1 MADAM
6 ELSKQVYDI
15 CESEENPSTELRVS
29 LDDHPQVSVTHY
41 RNVDGMQALHVTSM
55 EGHAARSRS

>member
-15 CESEENPSTELRVS
+15 CEDVADPSTELKVF
-29 LDDHPQVSVTHY
+29 LDAHPQVSVNKY
-41 RNVDGMQALHVTSM
+41 RGADGKQALH
-55 EGHAARSRS
+55 EAR